1 MKEIQINNNNKNIN
15 NNDIDNDLDTDS
27 DKNQDVT
34 NDMSIVNKVKIF
46 YKKNEKELLLL
57 LGLLIVFNF
66 ICPSRS
72 IFSTHQI
79 GGSAEG
85 AAAEEIEKNTRKI
98 WSRAYDS
105 FTGKKVEIPKGPNT
119 ITSTITGKL
128 GKGLDTV
135 KKTNVFQSAIGL
147 LFGLVKSLITF
158 GGLIL
163 VLAIMPGLP
172 IFIFMLILFFIL
184 RARVA
189 ALKSF

>member
-1 MKEIQINNNNKNIN
+1 MEETQINNQKSDNNIKDLNKNN
-15 NNDIDNDLDTDS
+15 EL
-27 DKNQDVT
+27 
-34 NDMSIVNKVKIF
+34 SIVSKVKIF

-66 ICPSRS
+66 ICPSKN
-72 IFSTHQI
+72 IFSRPQL

-85 AAAEEIEKNTRKI
+85 AAAEEIEKNTRKV
-98 WSRAYDS
+98 WTRAYDA

-128 GKGLDTV
+128 GKGLETV
-135 KKTNVFQSAIGL
+135 KKTNVFQASLGI
-147 LFGLVKSLITF
+147 LFGLIKSLITF

-163 VLAIMPGLP
+163 VLAVMPGLP
-172 IFIFMLILFFIL
+172 IFFFMLILFFIL

>member
-1 MKEIQINNNNKNIN
+1 MEEIQIKNKELGNE
-15 NNDIDNDLDTDS
+15 TV
-27 DKNQDVT
+27 KT
-34 NDMSIVNKVKIF
+34 NDVSIINKVKIF

-57 LGLLIVFNF
+57 FGLLVVFNF
-66 ICPSRS
+66 VCPSKN
-72 IFSTHQI
+72 IFSKPQI
-79 GGSAEG
+79 GGSAEEMVEG
-85 AAAEEIEKNTRKI
+85 GQGKKRIL
-98 WSRAYDS
+98 SRA
-105 FTGKKVEIPKGPNT
+105 FNT
-119 ITSTITGKL
+119 VSTSASKMPTNIKTSL
-128 GKGLDTV
+128 ANL

-172 IFIFMLILFFIL
+172 IFLFMLILFFIL

>member
-1 MKEIQINNNNKNIN
+1 MKEIQINNKEMNNNKDDN
-15 NNDIDNDLDTDS
+15 NKDKTNDL
-27 DKNQDVT
+27 
-34 NDMSIVNKVKIF
+34 SIVNKVKIF

-57 LGLLIVFNF
+57 FGLLIVFNF
-66 ICPSRS
+66 VCPSRS
-72 IFSTHQI
+72 IFSTPQI
-79 GGSAEG
+79 GGNVEHMAEEMAEG
-85 AAAEEIEKNTRKI
+85 GQGKKKI
-98 WSRAYDS
+98 WSRAFNS
-105 FTGKKVEIPKGPNT
+105 VSATTRKIPGGVT
-119 ITSTITGKL
+119 TSL
-128 GKGLDTV
+128 GNL
-135 KKTNVFQSAIGL
+135 KKTNVFQSAIGV